1 MALPPTALGSDFA
14 VDSVASPGTTDAE
27 GVERRAVRIA
37 VLIPCYNEV
46 AAIATVVSDF
56 RAVLPTALIY
66 VYDNNSV
73 DGTFNAA
80 RQAGAIARQ
89 ESRQGK
95 GHVVRRM
102 FSDIDADIYVMVD
115 GDGTYHAPSVA
126 TMIDGLREENLD
138 MVVGCRVE
146 QQTECY
152 RFAHRFGNVILTGFV
167 GRLFGRRFRDILSG
181 YRVFSRRFV
190 KSFPALSEGFET
202 ETEITVHAL
211 ELNLPV
217 GEVDTPYAARLQG
230 SHSKLNT
237 YRDGLRILR
246 LILTLF
252 RREQPVRFFGIIS
265 GVLVL
270 LAAVLIWPLLITYYE
285 TGLVPRLPTAVLCTG
300 LAICA
305 LISFACG
312 LILDTVTR
320 GRKELKRLMYL
331 SLPESPRRINRY

>member
-1 MALPPTALGSDFA
+1 M
-14 VDSVASPGTTDAE
+14 ASPEQQTLKESSGS
-27 GVERRAVRIA
+27 AVRIA

-46 AAIATVVSDF
+46 AAIATVVADF

-73 DGTFNAA
+73 DRTFDAA

-115 GDGTYHAPSVA
+115 GDGTYHAPSA
-126 TMIDGLREENLD
+126 TAMIDALRKENLD

-146 QQTECY
+146 LQAECY
-152 RFAHRFGNVILTGFV
+152 RFSHRFGNATLTGFV

-190 KSFPALSEGFET
+190 KSFPAFSEGFEI

-217 GEVDTPYAARLQG
+217 GEVNTPYAARLHG

-265 GVLVL
+265 GVLIL
-270 LAAVLIWPLLITYYE
+270 LAAGLIWPLLITYYQ

-331 SLPESPRRINRY
+331 SLPESPRVINRS